1 MKVRKSIS
9 EDTMDK
15 NRNTVLGAVAV
26 VIGLAIIGWYGGW
39 FGSQTQKEV
48 MAPATTTEQP
58 ATAAPST
65 TEQGTTTT
73 PPATTTE

>member
-1 MKVRKSIS
+1 MQN
-9 EDTMDK
+9 K
-15 NRNTVLGAVAV
+15 NAVFGAIAV
-26 VIGLAIIGWYGGW
+26 VIVLAIIGWYGGW

-48 MAPATTTEQP
+48 MVPATTTEQP

-65 TEQGTTTT
+65 TEQGTATT

>member
-1 MKVRKSIS
+1 
-9 EDTMDK
+9 MDEIMDNLMQNK
-15 NRNTVLGAVAV
+15 NAVFGTIAV
-26 VIGLAIIGWYGGW
+26 VIVLAIDGWYGGW